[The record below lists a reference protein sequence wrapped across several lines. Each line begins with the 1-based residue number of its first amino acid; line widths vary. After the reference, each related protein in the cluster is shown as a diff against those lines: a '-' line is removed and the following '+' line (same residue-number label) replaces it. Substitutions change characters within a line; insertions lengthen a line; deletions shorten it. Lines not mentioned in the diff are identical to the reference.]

1 MLLIKKIA
9 VYINIVNC
17 SLIKYFAKELTRNGI
32 NLTPEQYLVMD
43 ILWDAE
49 VMSQQA
55 IADIIQKDKNSVTK
69 FIDSLEK
76 KGLVYRQV
84 NKTDRRVNNIV
95 VSEEGMK
102 LKARTTEVAIG
113 MMRNVLKNI
122 KEEDLMALDKVM
134 NQIKENI
141 DEAEKGGLAI
151 SSQPS
156 AISGQQSVETR

>member
-113 MMRNVLKNI
+113 MMRNVLKDI

-141 DEAEKGGLAI
+141 DEAEKEA
-151 SSQPS
+151 
-156 AISGQQSVETR
+156 

>member
-102 LKARTTEVAIG
+102 LKAKTTEVAVG

-134 NQIKENI
+134 NQIKKNI
-141 DEAEKGGLAI
+141 DEAEKEA
-151 SSQPS
+151 
-156 AISGQQSVETR
+156 

>member
-17 SLIKYFAKELTRNGI
+17 SLIKYFAKELSRNDI

-49 VMSQQA
+49 VLSQQA

-113 MMRNVLKNI
+113 MMRNVLNNI
-122 KEEDLMALDKVM
+122 KEEDLIAFDKVM
-134 NQIKENI
+134 NQIKDNI
-141 DEAEKGGLAI
+141 DKADEEI
-151 SSQPS
+151 
-156 AISGQQSVETR
+156 EN

>member
-17 SLIKYFAKELTRNGI
+17 SLIKYFAKELSRNDI

-113 MMRNVLKNI
+113 MMRNVLNNI
-122 KEEDLMALDKVM
+122 KEEDLIALDNVM

-141 DEAEKGGLAI
+141 D
-151 SSQPS
+151 SQMES
-156 AISGQQSVETR
+156 

>member
-17 SLIKYFAKELTRNGI
+17 SLIKYFAKELSRNDI

-141 DEAEKGGLAI
+141 DL
-151 SSQPS
+151 SSNS
-156 AISGQQSVETR
+156 

>member
-102 LKARTTEVAIG
+102 LKAKTTEVAIG

-141 DEAEKGGLAI
+141 DEAERE
-151 SSQPS
+151 
-156 AISGQQSVETR
+156 VEN

>member
-9 VYINIVNC
+9 VYINIINC
-17 SLIKYFAKELTRNGI
+17 SLIKYFAKELSRNDI

-49 VMSQQA
+49 VLSQQA

-102 LKARTTEVAIG
+102 LKTRTTEVAIG
-113 MMRNVLKNI
+113 MMRKVLKDI
-122 KEEDLMALDKVM
+122 KEEDLIAFDKVM
-134 NQIKENI
+134 NQIKDNI
-141 DEAEKGGLAI
+141 DKANEEI
-151 SSQPS
+151 ES
-156 AISGQQSVETR
+156 

>member
-17 SLIKYFAKELTRNGI
+17 SLIKYFAKELSRNDI

-49 VMSQQA
+49 VLSQQA

-84 NKTDRRVNNIV
+84 NKKDRRVNNIV

-102 LKARTTEVAIG
+102 LKARTTEVAIS

-141 DEAEKGGLAI
+141 DKANEEI
-151 SSQPS
+151 ES
-156 AISGQQSVETR
+156 

>member
-9 VYINIVNC
+9 VNINILNC
-17 SLIKYFAKELTRNGI
+17 SLIKYFAKELNKNDI

-49 VMSQQA
+49 MLSQQA

-76 KGLVYRQV
+76 KGLVYRTV
-84 NKTDRRVNNIV
+84 NKNDRRINNIK

-102 LKARTTEVAIG
+102 LKNKTTEVAVK
-113 MMRNVLKNI
+113 MMGNVLKDI
-122 KEEDLMALDKVM
+122 KEEDLIAFDKVM
-134 NQIKENI
+134 NQIKSNI
-141 DEAEKGGLAI
+141 D
-151 SSQPS
+151 SY
-156 AISGQQSVETR
+156 

>member
-95 VSEEGMK
+95 VSEEGIK

-113 MMRNVLKNI
+113 MMRNVLKDI

-141 DEAEKGGLAI
+141 DEAEKEA
-151 SSQPS
+151 
-156 AISGQQSVETR
+156 

>member
-102 LKARTTEVAIG
+102 LKAITTEVAIG

-141 DEAEKGGLAI
+141 DEAEKE
-151 SSQPS
+151 
-156 AISGQQSVETR
+156 VES

>member
-102 LKARTTEVAIG
+102 LKAKTTEVAIG

-122 KEEDLMALDKVM
+122 KEEDLMA
-134 NQIKENI
+134 
-141 DEAEKGGLAI
+141 
-151 SSQPS
+151 
-156 AISGQQSVETR
+156 

>member
-102 LKARTTEVAIG
+102 LKAKTTEVAVG
-113 MMRNVLKNI
+113 MMRNVLKDI

-141 DEAEKGGLAI
+141 DEAEKE
-151 SSQPS
+151 
-156 AISGQQSVETR
+156 VES

>member
-95 VSEEGMK
+95 VSEEGMR
-102 LKARTTEVAIG
+102 LKAKTTEVAIG

-141 DEAEKGGLAI
+141 DEAEKE
-151 SSQPS
+151 
-156 AISGQQSVETR
+156 VES

>member
-17 SLIKYFAKELTRNGI
+17 SLIKYFAKELTCNGI

-43 ILWDAE
+43 ILWDTE

-69 FIDSLEK
+69 FIDSVEK

-141 DEAEKGGLAI
+141 DEAEKE
-151 SSQPS
+151 
-156 AISGQQSVETR
+156 VES

>member
-113 MMRNVLKNI
+113 MMRNVLKDI

-141 DEAEKGGLAI
+141 DL
-151 SSQPS
+151 SSNS
-156 AISGQQSVETR
+156 

>member
-113 MMRNVLKNI
+113 MMRNVLKDI

-141 DEAEKGGLAI
+141 DEAEKD
-151 SSQPS
+151 
-156 AISGQQSVETR
+156 VES